1 MKKLTKMIT
10 TLLVFAIVATMFTG
24 CAIDT
29 SKKEYQKYDFNETQ
43 GDLVAITDSTFTLD
57 IANNEIILNGDT
69 NGNPVKLQNN
79 EILIND
85 VASYFYNGY
94 YVVRSKSDGAATFD
108 MENKVLIGTGVVNG
122 TSCNFNQ
129 DKKIL
134 DNNGEV
140 IGKWSVDS
148 NYATIYVD
156 GVVSRYL
163 IFSKEM
169 YNGEKEAERIIDVK
183 LYSDFYSSTVVPK
196 KPVESTDFDVETNYL
211 YNGINNQI
219 QLKYRVTDYEPE
231 LVTYRI
237 VDDGGYVLNLSENG
251 DVYFNQFN
259 NTPKSEII
267 ISINVDGIVKEI
279 SFTPVYFGMSGEEM
293 VQVEVGDEI
302 DLISEDSYD
311 LFGVDIKNVN
321 LVMEI
326 IQGED
331 LIQNENNLIT
341 FKETGSVV
349 VRARIS
355 FVLDNKINFIEN
367 TKKFEVVKSGTANKN

>member
-24 CAIDT
+24 CVIDT

-57 IANNEIILNGDT
+57 IANSEIILNGDT
-69 NGNPVKLQNN
+69 NGNPVKFQNN

-94 YVVRSKSDGAATFD
+94 YVVKSKSDGSATFD

-134 DNNGEV
+134 DKNGEV

-211 YNGINNQI
+211 YNGISNQI

-267 ISINVDGIVKEI
+267 ISIDVDGIVKEI
-279 SFTPVYFGMSGEEM
+279 SFTPVYFGMSGEEL

-331 LIQNENNLIT
+331 LIQNENNFIT